1 MKIRHLILTIFPLL
15 VIVAFVIWSGNIIEK
30 NRRTPSLYLIPEG
43 VAYAEIHYDQEGY
56 PELKKEDNYIVYN
69 IPSNGILKT
78 STTEPEYGKASDKY
92 FYVDGDGERVVI
104 SPENI
109 RGTIGGEEGKPVI
122 QTIIID

>member
-1 MKIRHLILTIFPLL
+1 MCLKPLGALGVQFMKFTH
-15 VIVAFVIWSGNIIEK
+15 
-30 NRRTPSLYLIPEG
+30 
-43 VAYAEIHYDQEGY
+43 
-56 PELKKEDNYIVYN
+56 